1 MWRYIQKRLASALLA
16 IFIVLTLNFIIISI
30 APGNPIKTLMGKDA
44 DNPTLRA
51 ALEKKYGLDK
61 PIMVRYAKY
70 LGNVVQGDLGKSILY
85 NEPVAK
91 MILSKV
97 GPTVL
102 LVLSASI
109 LTLIIGTSLG
119 IIAARK
125 EGGLLDASISGVNYV
140 LNSIPSFWLGL
151 MLIIIF
157 ATKLGWFPTF
167 GMVNV
172 RADYKG
178 WDHIVDILRHLVLP
192 LVTLVLID
200 LPIYFRIAKSS
211 VMQVSEEDFV
221 TTFRAAGMDEKKLFR
236 KYIFKNAILPTI
248 TIFGISLAYLIT
260 GVALI
265 EIVFAWPGTGRLV
278 LNAIN
283 QRDYPVIMGMYLIT
297 SISIA
302 LMMLVTDIIY
312 AVADPRIRY

>member
-1 MWRYIQKRLASALLA
+1 MWKYIQKRLASALLA
-16 IFIVLTLNFIIISI
+16 VFIVLTLNFVIISI

-51 ALEKKYGLDK
+51 ALEKKYGLDQ
-61 PIMVRYAKY
+61 PLMVRYFKY
-70 LGNVVQGDLGKSILY
+70 LGNVVRGDLGKSIIY
-85 NEPVAK
+85 NESVAK

-102 LVLSASI
+102 LVLTASTFS
-109 LTLIIGTSLG
+109 LLIGTALG
-119 IIAARK
+119 ILAARK
-125 EGGLLDASISGVNYV
+125 EGGVVDGVISGINYI
-140 LNSIPSFWLGL
+140 LNSLPSFWLGL
-151 MLIIIF
+151 MLIIVF
-157 ATKLGWFPTF
+157 ATRLKWFPTY
-167 GMVNV
+167 GMVNA
-172 RADYKG
+172 RADLKG
-178 WDHIVDILRHLVLP
+178 WAYIVDVLQHLFLP
-192 LVTLVLID
+192 LLTLVLIE

-211 VMQVSEEDFV
+211 VLQVTEEDFV
-221 TTFRAAGMDEKKLFR
+221 TTFRAAGMDERKLFR

-297 SISIA
+297 SVSIA
-302 LMMLVTDIIY
+302 LMMLFIDILY
-312 AVADPRIRY
+312 AVVDPRIRY